1 MIEMSKN
8 PNYTG
13 NQTFS
18 IPFDAATLIDGITNG
33 KFSFDT
39 ALGNFNA
46 QSSKANVAN
55 KNNLSRG
62 IYIRPRNENDPS
74 QSIPNFVVE
83 PLFKF
88 NLQTETPRRS
98 QDQPHLR

>member
-18 IPFDAATLIDGITNG
+18 IPFDKDSLIDGFTNG

-39 ALGNFNA
+39 ALGNFNG
-46 QSSKANVAN
+46 QSPRNNLAN
-55 KNNLSRG
+55 KNNLASVNA
-62 IYIRPRNENDPS
+62 IRPRNENQVS
-74 QSIPNFVVE
+74 ERIPNFVVE
-83 PLFKF
+83 PLIRF
-88 NLQTETPRRS
+88 NLETVTPRRS
-98 QDQPHLR
+98 QDERQLR

>member
-18 IPFDAATLIDGITNG
+18 IPFDVGSLIDGITNG
-33 KFSFDT
+33 KFRFDT
-39 ALGNFNA
+39 AFGNFNA
-46 QSSKANVAN
+46 QNARANIAN
-55 KNNLSRG
+55 HNNLSRG
-62 IYIRPRNENDPS
+62 VYIRPHNENDPS
-74 QSIPNFVVE
+74 QLMPNFVVE
-83 PLFKF
+83 PLIKF

-98 QDQPHLR
+98 QDERQLK

>member
-18 IPFDAATLIDGITNG
+18 IPFDAGSLIDGITNG

-39 ALGNFNA
+39 ARGNFNA
-46 QSSKANVAN
+46 QNPSAIVAN
-55 KNNLSRG
+55 RNNLTLPNH
-62 IYIRPRNENDPS
+62 IRPRNENDPA
-74 QSIPNFVVE
+74 QLMPNFVVE
-83 PLFKF
+83 PLIKF
-88 NLQTETPRRS
+88 NLQTDAPRRS
-98 QDQPHLR
+98 QDERQLK